1 MKRVPQY
8 EGAAM
13 LSNCRPMTEP
23 EFAAF
28 LQAHEERWELVDGA
42 PIMMVRTTQRHR
54 DIVANILA
62 ALHDQLRGTGCRP
75 ACSRTGV
82 QTGTATI
89 RYPDLVVHIGPL
101 EDSAM
106 YATTPALVIEILSP
120 SQDLFD
126 THQRVSEYRSVPDIT
141 CVLLIDPDAPR
152 AILHQRDDAG
162 WHDSLYDGLDQIV
175 EFPGIAAAVPLRDV
189 YDGLEF
195 SHRVD
200 GIRGN
205 RC

>member
-1 MKRVPQY
+1 
-8 EGAAM
+8 M
-13 LSNCRPMTEP
+13 LSNHRPMTEP

-28 LQAHEERWELVDGA
+28 LQARENRWELIDGEPVMMA
-42 PIMMVRTTQRHR
+42 PTTQRHR
-54 DIVANILA
+54 DLVANILA
-62 ALHDQLRGTGCRP
+62 SLHGQLRGTRCRP
-75 ACSRTGV
+75 TYSKTGIR
-82 QTGTATI
+82 TGTATI
-89 RYPDLVVHIGPL
+89 RYPDLVVDSGPL

-106 YATTPALVIEILSP
+106 YATTPARVIEILSP
-120 SQDLFD
+120 SRDPFD
-126 THQRVSEYRSVPDIT
+126 THQRVSEYRSVPDIA

-152 AILHQRDDAG
+152 AILHRRDDAG

-175 EFPGIAAAVPLRDV
+175 EFPGIGAAVPLRDV

-200 GIRGN
+200 GIRGS